1 LKRGDLLTVIVP
13 GDFGKPRPAVVIQ
26 ADRAASL
33 DSVIVCLV
41 TSDLSSPFQFRVALS
56 ANEET
61 GLRKPSQ
68 IMVDKMFTSY
78 REKCGQVFGRV
89 DAKTLAALNEALTF
103 MTGITE
109 LSL

>member
-26 ADRAASL
+26 TDRASSL
-33 DSVIVCLV
+33 DSVIVCLI
-41 TSDLSSPFQFRVALS
+41 TSDLSSPFPFRVALP

-61 GLRKPSQ
+61 GLRKVSQ

-78 REKCGQVFGRV
+78 REKCGPVFGRI
-89 DAKTLAALNEALTF
+89 DTQALAALNEALAL
-103 MTGITE
+103 MTGIID
-109 LSL
+109 